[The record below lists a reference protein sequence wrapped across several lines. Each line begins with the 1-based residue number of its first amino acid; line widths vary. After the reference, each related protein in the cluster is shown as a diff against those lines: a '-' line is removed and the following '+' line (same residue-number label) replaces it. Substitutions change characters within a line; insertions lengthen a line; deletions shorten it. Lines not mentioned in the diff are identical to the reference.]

1 MDRARPRLRR
11 PELLFA
17 QLLGGLILRSSPKKS
32 SPNFGFTEFTEVRMQ
47 ERAHNAPEWRYM
59 AVCGDGTA
67 RPGVEE
73 TTRGSFFEA
82 LRTENAAL
90 RLDRHGTARPQ
101 GSDRPGSPRPHPAR
115 LRPGADQGRPPH
127 PQHPGEVNR
136 DRACR
141 VAYDPPHRHSSF
153 GRDLDANDTR
163 LGTAEEPIHRSAW
176 KWNSRKFEVASGSP
190 TQRQVLDNRP
200 WCTPSASKRG
210 D

>member
-90 RLDRHGTARPQ
+90 RLDRHGTVRPQ

-115 LRPGADQGRPPH
+115 LRPGADQGR
-127 PQHPGEVNR
+127 R
-136 DRACR
+136 DQLAQGCR
-141 VAYDPPHRHSSF
+141 VRHAAVEAALIEARRRVGMNE
-153 GRDLDANDTR
+153 GR
-163 LGTAEEPIHRSAW
+163 G
-176 KWNSRKFEVASGSP
+176 
-190 TQRQVLDNRP
+190 
-200 WCTPSASKRG
+200 
-210 D
+210 